1 MVFVFCK
8 FFVNNFKVV
17 FLVLVFFYFKIILWI
32 SVVKEFEFLILEV
45 FIFVC
50 FSFKVLLK
58 ILMLFFIILL
68 NFSKL
73 CLVKM

>member
-8 FFVNNFKVV
+8 FLVNNFKVV
-17 FLVLVFFYFKIILWI
+17 FLVLVFFYFKIILCI
-32 SVVKEFEFLILEV
+32 KVVNEFEFLILDV
-45 FIFVC
+45 LILVC
-50 FSFKVLLK
+50 FNFKVLLK
-58 ILMLFFIILL
+58 ILILFLIILL